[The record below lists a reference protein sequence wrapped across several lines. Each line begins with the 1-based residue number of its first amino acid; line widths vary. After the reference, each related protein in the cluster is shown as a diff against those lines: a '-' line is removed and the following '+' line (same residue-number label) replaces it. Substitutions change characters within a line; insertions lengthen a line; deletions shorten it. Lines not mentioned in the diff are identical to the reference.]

1 MQFVNEQEGPSNKEE
16 VNKKTYLMDED
27 YNYRLCL
34 GKTCQMLFNAIF
46 SPVQNHKLQ
55 RAEGHLLQVTFFG
68 SNYDNF

>member
-16 VNKKTYLMDED
+16 VNKKTYLMDEGYD
-27 YNYRLCL
+27 YRLCL
-34 GKTCQMLFNAIF
+34 GKTSQMLFNAIF

>member
-16 VNKKTYLMDED
+16 VNKKTYLMDG
-27 YNYRLCL
+27 NYDCSLCL
-34 GKTCQMLFNAIF
+34 GKTCQMLFDSIF
-46 SPVQNHKLQ
+46 SPVQNHKLL

>member
-1 MQFVNEQEGPSNKEE
+1 MKIMIIDFVYVKLVKCCSIQ
-16 VNKKTYLMDED
+16 YL
-27 YNYRLCL
+27 
-34 GKTCQMLFNAIF
+34 F

>member
-16 VNKKTYLMDED
+16 VYKKTYLMDED
-27 YNYRLCL
+27 YDYRLCL

-46 SPVQNHKLQ
+46 PSVQNHNLQ

>member
-16 VNKKTYLMDED
+16 VNKKTYLMSRWDLS
-27 YNYRLCL
+27 NVV
-34 GKTCQMLFNAIF
+34 QFNIF
-46 SPVQNHKLQ
+46 PSSKLQ

>member
-16 VNKKTYLMDED
+16 VNKKTYLMDD
-27 YNYRLCL
+27 YRLCL
-34 GKTCQMLFNAIF
+34 SKTCQMLFNSIF